1 MIPSSA
7 SWCRVAVLAGL
18 LLAAGCSDVREP
30 ILVDGGV
37 ITIENTSDKE
47 WKNIK
52 LVLNDHFFGGANS
65 LAPGQRLNALASS
78 LQTGFGQRFD
88 RSRMPIKKI
97 EVTAIDADGQP
108 VNLRW
113 GSERPAQ

>member
-1 MIPSSA
+1 MIPRSS
-7 SWCRVAVLAGL
+7 SWCRVAALAGW
-18 LLAAGCSDVREP
+18 LLAAGCSEVHEP

-37 ITIENTSDKE
+37 ITIENTTDKE

-52 LVLNDHFFGGANS
+52 LVLNDHFFGGAPA
-65 LAPGQRLNALASS
+65 LAPGQRLNAMVSS

-97 EVTAIDADGQP
+97 EVTATDADGQP
-108 VNLRW
+108 VNLKW
-113 GSERPAQ
+113 GTERPAQ